1 LTTFFLPHTPSDARF
16 LTTEE
21 REAAV
26 ARLRLDGGHG
36 AAATGDVGQEDFSWF
51 WIRRA
56 LLNWN
61 TVFLSLAAF
70 SIITPIYSFSLFLP
84 TIIKSLGYTSIKAQL
99 FTVPPNLL
107 AFFSVL
113 LAGHFSDRYRMRGPF
128 MLAGCVLAIC
138 GYIMLIASELPGV
151 RYGGTFLVAAGIF
164 PCSPLVMGNLNNPP
178 LTTRTRH

>member
-1 LTTFFLPHTPSDARF
+1 MFFLPHTPSDAQF
-16 LTTEE
+16 LTVEE

-26 ARLRLDGGHG
+26 ARLRLDAHG
-36 AAATGDVGQEDFSWF
+36 STSTGDVGQEEFAWF

-56 LLNWN
+56 ILNWN
-61 TVFLSLAAF
+61 TILLSLAAF

-113 LAGHFSDRYRMRGPF
+113 LVGHFSDRYHMRGPF
-128 MLAGCVLAIC
+128 MLGGCTLAIC
-138 GYIMLIASELPGV
+138 GYIMLIASEMPGL

-164 PCSPLVMGNLNNPP
+164 PCSPLVMGNLQRPHL
-178 LTTRTRH
+178 LTRK